1 MTKYILCFVKWRKLI
16 LTKVAV
22 ASLGCAKNLVD
33 TENMLG
39 IIRKGGCEVVNDESL
54 ADVIIVNTCC
64 FINDAKKES
73 IDTIL
78 DVAQWKKDGNCKK
91 LIVTGCLAQ
100 RYKDEVLTEMPEVD
114 AIVGVGHISDIL
126 SAINGESKMMLERPY
141 SHPVSQRIRIT
152 PSYSAYLKIA
162 DGCDNCCT
170 YCVIPSIRGG
180 FNSRPIEDLVAESRE
195 LAENGV
201 KELVI
206 IAQDTTSYGIDLYG
220 KVRLTELLEE
230 LCKIDGIE
238 WIRLHYCYP
247 ERITDELINVISKQ
261 SKICKYLDMPIQHCN
276 DDILRKMGRSGSREE
291 LEKTI
296 GKIREKIPGITLRT
310 TLITGFPT
318 ETDDQYSEMMDFI
331 KQMRFDR
338 LGVFAYSQEEDTP
351 AASMEGQIDEEV
363 KQRRQEMLMLAQA
376 DVSQEMSEKKVGET
390 IKVLTEGYD
399 AIVKQYYGRS
409 EADSVEIDGKVFFTS
424 SRKIPEGTFAEVEIQ
439 DTMDYD
445 LFGKE
450 GNVDL

>member
-170 YCVIPSIRGG
+170 YCVIHSIRGG
-180 FNSRPIEDLVAESRE
+180 FNSLPIED
-195 LAENGV
+195 
-201 KELVI
+201 
-206 IAQDTTSYGIDLYG
+206 
-220 KVRLTELLEE
+220 
-230 LCKIDGIE
+230 
-238 WIRLHYCYP
+238 
-247 ERITDELINVISKQ
+247 
-261 SKICKYLDMPIQHCN
+261 
-276 DDILRKMGRSGSREE
+276 
-291 LEKTI
+291 
-296 GKIREKIPGITLRT
+296 
-310 TLITGFPT
+310 
-318 ETDDQYSEMMDFI
+318 
-331 KQMRFDR
+331 
-338 LGVFAYSQEEDTP
+338 
-351 AASMEGQIDEEV
+351 
-363 KQRRQEMLMLAQA
+363 
-376 DVSQEMSEKKVGET
+376 
-390 IKVLTEGYD
+390 
-399 AIVKQYYGRS
+399 
-409 EADSVEIDGKVFFTS
+409 
-424 SRKIPEGTFAEVEIQ
+424 
-439 DTMDYD
+439 
-445 LFGKE
+445 
-450 GNVDL
+450 